1 MPPTKQRTLK
11 MKEIIFLLSKD
22 AMCCEYLPVYSNSN
36 KYGKTPNLDELAKKG
51 TVFNKHYTSGGST
64 AMAFSSILTGKN
76 PFEFENRRSYKEVK
90 QNEKESIFSILQNQ
104 GYECHMIWDC
114 EFEHVAYPY
123 IKEFG
128 DEEKTKFHYLNII
141 QLLGYKSYEGELKR
155 DDNILKETIKIITNE
170 LDSIDTTKKQFIWL
184 HLPHVLKGRISYGD
198 DIEAFDDIL
207 GYIRK
212 KFGDENI
219 YITADHGNMNMHK
232 GKVGYGFDVY
242 EPIAKVP
249 LITPRIDNIDYYESL
264 TSHTD
269 LIDIILN
276 NHIPEHEYVF
286 CDNAYYAQPQRKL
299 AVIGKRYKYIY
310 NREGN
315 FEELFDL
322 QWDEAE
328 EYNILKDK
336 YFEKRRL
343 SYITYSELYLYPYR
357 DKALKAADELRQI
370 KDSVWREPKKLEGLF
385 VKTRQNMGLI
395 KRYIISKI
403 RGKN

>member
-1 MPPTKQRTLK
+1 
-11 MKEIIFLLSKD
+11 MKDIIFMLSKD
-22 AMCCEYLPVYSNSN
+22 AMCCEYLPVYSKSN

-64 AMAFSSILTGKN
+64 AMAFSSILTGKE
-76 PFEFENRRSYKEVK
+76 PFEFENRRSYKEVE

-104 GYECHMIWDC
+104 GYECHMIWDK
-114 EFEHVAYPY
+114 EFKHVAYPY

-128 DEEKTKFHYLNII
+128 NEEKTKFHYLDII
-141 QLLGYKSYEGELKR
+141 QCLGYKSHEGELKR
-155 DDNILKETIKIITNE
+155 DDAVLNATIKKITDE
-170 LDSIDTTKKQFIWL
+170 LDAIDLSKKQFIWL

-198 DIEAFDDIL
+198 DIDAFDSIL
-207 GYIRK
+207 GYIRN
-212 KFGDENI
+212 KFGDDSI
-219 YITADHGNMNMHK
+219 YITSDHGNMNMHK

-249 LITPRIDNIDYYESL
+249 LITPRINNLEAINSL

-276 NHIPEHEYVF
+276 NHIPEHKYVF

-299 AVIGKRYKYIY
+299 AVIGERYKYIY
-310 NREGN
+310 NRETKS
-315 FEELFDL
+315 EELYDL
-322 QWDEAE
+322 VWDEAE
-328 EYNILKDK
+328 EYNILNDK

-343 SYITYSELYLYPYR
+343 IYITYSELFLYPYR
-357 DKALKAADELRQI
+357 EEALKAANELRQI
-370 KDSVWREPKKLEGLF
+370 KNSVWREPNKLEGLYI
-385 VKTRQNMGLI
+385 KTRQNAGLI

-403 RGKN
+403 KG